1 MATTLKTP
9 PTNSEQPPTET
20 PRLGSLDWPTL
31 LPYIGALILFAVL
44 IQPMVVAWLFEYNKP
59 GSYYAHAPLIPFII
73 ILMFWARRETL
84 RAVPKAPAPIAALVL
99 VPALA
104 LFVFASKSF
113 ALSLTS
119 MAFLLIVWSGAWL
132 ALGTRFIRAFWV
144 PLVFLSLMV
153 PLPAPVLNDATLK
166 LQMTSTLFAD
176 KLLHLMMFHTVL
188 HGNIIQM
195 DNFPLFVDV
204 PCSGFKTLV
213 SMLTFSAAF
222 AYLVDGTR
230 AKRVL
235 LFLLSAPL
243 ALVINSVRIALIGV
257 VGECINDHAAHVFHD
272 WSGIFTLILGF
283 TVLFSIAKAFGCRTF
298 AGWAIF

>member
-1 MATTLKTP
+1 MATTL
-9 PTNSEQPPTET
+9 EQS
-20 PRLGSLDWPTL
+20 GSDGFRWKQPDWPTL
-31 LPYIGALILFAVL
+31 LPYIGALALFAVL
-44 IQPMVVAWLFEYNKP
+44 IQPMLAAWLLEYDKP

-73 ILMFWARRETL
+73 VLMFWARRESV
-84 RAVPKAPAPIAALVL
+84 RAVPKAPAPVAALVL

-113 ALSLTS
+113 ALSLMS
-119 MAFLLIVWSGAWL
+119 MAFLLIVWSGTWL
-132 ALGTRFIRAFWV
+132 ALGTRFVRAFWA
-144 PLVFLSLMV
+144 PLLFLSLMV

-176 KLLHLMMFHTVL
+176 KLLHLMTFHTVL

-213 SMLTFSAAF
+213 SLLTFSAAF

-230 AKRVL
+230 NRRFI
-235 LFLLSAPL
+235 LFLLSIPL

-283 TVLFSIAKAFGCRTF
+283 TALFSIAKAFGCRTF